1 MGSILRPLAIFLGA
15 GFLLACGPVAVNQQG
30 ETFDASRL
38 DAIDA
43 AMERLAD
50 DRWRS
55 WTMELVDGA
64 LAFRV
69 DVADAPPRGACAEIA
84 GAIASGGGQE
94 VDWTAELL
102 RRGSV
107 VERCRA

>member
-1 MGSILRPLAIFLGA
+1 MGSTLRPLSVFLGA
-15 GFLLACGPVAVNQQG
+15 AFLLACGPVAGNRRG
-30 ETFDASRL
+30 EVFDASRL

-43 AMERLAD
+43 AMERLAA

-55 WTMELVDGA
+55 GTMALVDGA

-69 DVADAPPRGACAEIA
+69 DVADAPPRGACAQIA
-84 GAIASGGGQE
+84 GAVASSGGGG

-102 RRGSV
+102 RRGAI